1 MIKGQ
6 RAATCPIRQG
16 NKTMTKSNQIQ
27 IAVSIFQSV
36 KDKANAFDSDIRKNP
51 LALKAAIAVMAK
63 SEKAKSDAEKEK
75 GKAFYAAM
83 TKGGLGVFFDNDAK
97 QERSLAMELSG
108 LRKCAEND
116 LHVLSDSDFKAVI
129 KNHAKAITSVRQFA
143 TDHFKKASPPKTES
157 ASDADETE
165 TGNDTTSEKS
175 IADQYADFI
184 KSAFAGDPKAFWKWI
199 DKGNN
204 AAIETALTNAKRK
217 TQPELPKLKSA
228 AA

>member
-1 MIKGQ
+1 
-6 RAATCPIRQG
+6 
-16 NKTMTKSNQIQ
+16 MTISKQIQ

-36 KDKANAFDSDIRKNP
+36 KAKANAFDADIRKNP
-51 LALKAAIAVMAK
+51 LALKAAIAVMANA
-63 SEKAKSDAEKEK
+63 EKAKSDAEKEK

-108 LRKCAEND
+108 LRKCATEN
-116 LHVLSDSDFKAVI
+116 LHELPDTDFKATI
-129 KNHAKAITSVRQFA
+129 KNHEKAITSVRQFA
-143 TDHFKKASPPKTES
+143 TDHFKKASTKTETT
-157 ASDADETE
+157 SDAVESESD
-165 TGNDTTSEKS
+165 TGTDTPSEKS

-204 AAIETALTNAKRK
+204 EAIEATLTNAKRK
-217 TQPELPKLKSA
+217 AKPELPKLKSLA
-228 AA
+228 A

>member
-1 MIKGQ
+1 MTVSKQIK
-6 RAATCPIRQG
+6 
-16 NKTMTKSNQIQ
+16 

-36 KDKANAFDSDIRKNP
+36 KAKANAFDADIRKNP
-51 LALKAAIAVMAK
+51 LALKAAISVMANA
-63 SEKAKSDAEKEK
+63 EKAKLDAEKEK

-108 LRKCAEND
+108 LRKCANEN
-116 LHVLSDSDFKAVI
+116 LHELSDTDFKATI
-129 KNHAKAITSVRQFA
+129 KNHEKAITSVRQFA
-143 TDHFKKASPPKTES
+143 TDHFKKASTKTES
-157 ASDADETE
+157 ASDAGESE
-165 TGNDTTSEKS
+165 SGNDTTSEKS

-217 TQPELPKLKSA
+217 AQPELPKLKSLA
-228 AA
+228 A

>member
-1 MIKGQ
+1 MTIK
-6 RAATCPIRQG
+6 
-16 NKTMTKSNQIQ
+16 NQIK
-27 IAVSIFQSV
+27 IAASIFQSV
-36 KDKANAFDSDIRKNP
+36 KAKANAFDADIRKNP
-51 LALKAAIAVMAK
+51 LALKAAIAVMANA
-63 SEKAKSDAEKEK
+63 EKAKSDAEKEK

-116 LHVLSDSDFKAVI
+116 LHVLSDTDFKAAI
-129 KNHAKAITSVRQFA
+129 TNHPKAITSVRQFA
-143 TDHFKKASPPKTES
+143 TDHFKKASTKTETT
-157 ASDADETE
+157 SDAGESESD
-165 TGNDTTSEKS
+165 TGTDTPSEKS

-204 AAIETALTNAKRK
+204 EAIEATLTNAKRK
-217 TQPELPKLKSA
+217 AKPELPKLKSLA
-228 AA
+228 A

>member
-1 MIKGQ
+1 MIVSK
-6 RAATCPIRQG
+6 
-16 NKTMTKSNQIQ
+16 QIQ
-27 IAVSIFQSV
+27 IAASIFQSV
-36 KDKANAFDSDIRKNP
+36 KAKANAFDADIRKNP
-51 LALKAAIAVMAK
+51 LALKAAICVMANA
-63 SEKAKSDAEKEK
+63 EKAKLDAEKEK

-116 LHVLSDSDFKAVI
+116 LHVLSDTDFKAAI
-129 KNHAKAITSVRQFA
+129 TNHPKAITSVRQFA
-143 TDHFKKASPPKTES
+143 TDHFKKASTKTES
-157 ASDADETE
+157 ASDAGESE
-165 TGNDTTSEKS
+165 SESGNDTTSEKS

-204 AAIETALTNAKRK
+204 EAIEATLTNAKRK
-217 TQPELPKLKSA
+217 AQPELPKLKSLA
-228 AA
+228 A